1 MKARGP
7 FVAVKKKTGAVIQKA
22 QETADEKPGMTLRL
36 PIGLREAITEESR
49 VKGDLAR
56 IVLFALSQVDREKV
70 EIQQTRKA
78 GLELSNPQLLHV
90 GAEARKAL
98 KEWAES
104 EGVSIN
110 AIVVSVLEEFF
121 KRLKRSKALRE
132 ELRLELR
139 AHRSFTPH

>member
-1 MKARGP
+1 
-7 FVAVKKKTGAVIQKA
+7 
-22 QETADEKPGMTLRL
+22 MTLRL
-36 PIGLREAITEESR
+36 PIDLREAITEESR

-90 GAEARKAL
+90 GAEARAAL
-98 KEWAES
+98 REWAES

-132 ELRLELR
+132 ELRLDLR
-139 AHRSFTPH
+139 AHRNFTSQ